1 MFAGRH
7 PWKAKLGMDL
17 SSPRADRE
25 RIGDVPDRLDA
36 ALVVDDD
43 GDDVEAA
50 GSLPDPLQ
58 LEVSMSELR
67 KPILLAGVDARL
79 RRVSLGQIAAC
90 LDLDEDE
97 GFPLLR
103 DEVDLTRAGADI
115 PVEDRVAAPREEPGG
130 FLFSLDSGG
139 SASVGGHGATPW
151 SARGRMRHRSVPPWD
166 RAGSAACGTPWRL
179 P

>member
-7 PWKAKLGMDL
+7 PWKAKLVMDV

-58 LEVSMSELR
+58 LEGSVGELR
-67 KPILLAGVDARL
+67 KPILLARVYARL
-79 RRVSLGQIAAC
+79 RRVSLDQIAAC
-90 LDLDEDE
+90 LSLDEDE
-97 GFPLLR
+97 GFPLLPR
-103 DEVDLTRAGADI
+103 DAVLTRPGA
-115 PVEDRVAAPREEPGG
+115 V
-130 FLFSLDSGG
+130 
-139 SASVGGHGATPW
+139 
-151 SARGRMRHRSVPPWD
+151 
-166 RAGSAACGTPWRL
+166 
-179 P
+179 

>member
-7 PWKAKLGMDL
+7 PWKRKLVMNV
-17 SSPRADRE
+17 SSPGPDGE
-25 RIGDVPDRLDA
+25 CVGDVPDRLDA
-36 ALVVDDD
+36 AFVVDDD

-50 GSLPDPLQ
+50 RRLADPLQ
-58 LEVSMSELR
+58 LEVSVGELR
-67 KPILLAGVDARL
+67 EPILFARMHARL
-79 RRVSLGQIAAC
+79 WRVSLDEIAAR

-103 DEVDLTRAGADI
+103 DEVDLARAGADI
-115 PVEDRVAAPREEPGG
+115 PVEDRVAAPGEEPGG

-151 SARGRMRHRSVPPWD
+151 SARDRMRQRSVPPWD
-166 RAGSAACGTPWRL
+166 RAGSSACGTPWRL